1 VPSKRLEHSY
11 EDGSGSKTEGEVG
24 AGTQEGK
31 MAGSEHTAV
40 KSPPVGYHIS
50 RLMPVDCST
59 PAITRHDLPR
69 PTKSKAR
76 VVSWATK
83 LAAEHR
89 RISQPVPKKKPPPR
103 LASWPKLANEA
114 QPRTTNLR
122 AEIAQRDAHRQ
133 KRAGFGR
140 LSCRIWPFC
149 RRESGV
155 GARLRPAFL
164 DSPATARGA
173 RAIQTLRGLPL
184 LAPRAKNCAHSHKM
198 VWFF

>member
-1 VPSKRLEHSY
+1 
-11 EDGSGSKTEGEVG
+11 
-24 AGTQEGK
+24 

-122 AEIAQRDAHRQ
+122 AEIAQRDA
-133 KRAGFGR
+133 
-140 LSCRIWPFC
+140 

-198 VWFF
+198 VWFFRRADISFV